1 MPTIQIKQGAK
12 LELPLWLAEML
23 AVSRSSTTAGTNLTL
38 DLPGALNTKVT
49 NALKADART
58 VDLRALAPHF
68 YALGAR
74 LLDLFEE
81 DELADT
87 LTESFRKRAGE
98 IADMAYNS
106 RNVGEGAEFLRGL
119 DEEERQLF
127 RMAHDGAKSVRIWM
141 TELKKS

>member
-1 MPTIQIKQGAK
+1 
-12 LELPLWLAEML
+12 ML
-23 AVSRSSTTAGTNLTL
+23 AVSRSSTTGTNLTL
-38 DLPGALNTKVT
+38 DLPPSLSNKVT

-58 VDLRALAPHF
+58 VELRSLAPHF

-74 LLDLFEE
+74 LLDLFED

-87 LTESFRKRAGE
+87 LTSTFRSRARE

>member
-1 MPTIQIKQGAK
+1 
-12 LELPLWLAEML
+12 ML
-23 AVSRSSTTAGTNLTL
+23 AVSRSSTTGTNLTL
-38 DLPGALNTKVT
+38 DLPSSLSNKVT

-58 VDLRALAPHF
+58 VELRSLAPHF

-74 LLDLFEE
+74 LLDLFED

-87 LTESFRKRAGE
+87 LTGTFRSRARE